1 MPGAGDGSGSGASG
15 GGGSSKG
22 GGRQGG
28 GGRSRGEARGGGGG
42 GGGSFRSS
50 LGGDARGG
58 GAGGGGGGRGGRGD
72 RRGGGGGGG
81 RGGGR
86 GGGGGFGSSSCSSGH
101 RPVPSGPPPPPGLAE
116 SMATGMSLKEDGS
129 FQKNVGPEALALL
142 AKINGEAVAHEEH
155 GQPLTAV
162 AVTPARKESIDG
174 LVCAV
179 CTEPLNSE
187 IHRPA
192 MGACEHV
199 DTCALCYL
207 RLRRLLGDQNC
218 PMCKTPQDIVFIFD
232 SPRDIK
238 PFLAL
243 PIWGMDGGPGT
254 VTDDASRTIM
264 PKAFYQNVFQLL
276 HAAVCRAPGCGLLC
290 RSLPSLREHLQ
301 RAHERFVCDV
311 CVEHK
316 KAFLGEQTLYTRGE
330 LARHR
335 DKGDASRGFFGHP
348 ACEFCKQQRFYDT
361 GALYQHLVKNHYSC
375 DLCERHAGIQ
385 HRYYRDY
392 PDLERH
398 FRQEH
403 HLCEDPRCLAQR
415 FVVFA
420 NPIDYQG
427 HLLAAHPDQAPSSSR
442 KLAVAFKVKKG
453 GSEGGEEGGY
463 EGGGGGAP
471 LTFQMTSEQFPD
483 LSQQTARTRGRIM
496 PMGAAVGAAAAATV
510 GGGGR
515 GGGVGRVAPG
525 GRTGVGGLSRE
536 DFPALGCGGGGGGE
550 GGGGGGGGGA
560 FLNALL
566 PRGARVVDERDRW
579 SYPEVDIG
587 GGGKAGGKKKKKKK
601 QPQQQ
606 STERDSI
613 SRPLN
618 GQALTAGIQSL
629 IGEEAFTELRDMSR
643 QFRCGELTSA
653 EYYNKVMTLMPL
665 GVVRRRV
672 MADLVDLLPEEG
684 EELKREIRAVMA
696 SREGGTEG
704 GIKGGEEEGRGEQ
717 EEQEEE
723 EEEDSSEEEE
733 DREEEKVRPRLA
745 FPTLGEASSRS
756 SSGSCSKV
764 TATKPKKKQQQQ
776 AGGGRSSAWAKALA
790 AAGGGSGGL
799 TRVPH
804 GRKPAGI
811 TIVRFKND
819 DNERGGSENGQRE
832 ANVFLPPGPPL
843 STGSLSSM
851 ASRLGGAG
859 RGGGG
864 GGSNVSSSAFSHLP
878 SVSTSIPRGP
888 PPGLER
894 PSSVTKT
901 EDNFPSLGR
910 VSSNGNTSAAVA
922 AAAAPRVSVSKGGW
936 VGKAVRDA
944 AEDEDSPYASGA
956 AGAGGKKKKQQGKKK
971 NALQLAAFNFR

>member
-1 MPGAGDGSGSGASG
+1 
-15 GGGSSKG
+15 
-22 GGRQGG
+22 
-28 GGRSRGEARGGGGG
+28 
-42 GGGSFRSS
+42 
-50 LGGDARGG
+50 
-58 GAGGGGGGRGGRGD
+58 
-72 RRGGGGGGG
+72 
-81 RGGGR
+81 
-86 GGGGGFGSSSCSSGH
+86 
-101 RPVPSGPPPPPGLAE
+101 
-116 SMATGMSLKEDGS
+116 
-129 FQKNVGPEALALL
+129 
-142 AKINGEAVAHEEH
+142 
-155 GQPLTAV
+155 
-162 AVTPARKESIDG
+162 
-174 LVCAV
+174 
-179 CTEPLNSE
+179 
-187 IHRPA
+187 
-192 MGACEHV
+192 
-199 DTCALCYL
+199 
-207 RLRRLLGDQNC
+207 
-218 PMCKTPQDIVFIFD
+218 
-232 SPRDIK
+232 
-238 PFLAL
+238 
-243 PIWGMDGGPGT
+243 
-254 VTDDASRTIM
+254 
-264 PKAFYQNVFQLL
+264 
-276 HAAVCRAPGCGLLC
+276 
-290 RSLPSLREHLQ
+290 
-301 RAHERFVCDV
+301 
-311 CVEHK
+311 
-316 KAFLGEQTLYTRGE
+316 
-330 LARHR
+330 
-335 DKGDASRGFFGHP
+335 
-348 ACEFCKQQRFYDT
+348 
-361 GALYQHLVKNHYSC
+361 
-375 DLCERHAGIQ
+375 
-385 HRYYRDY
+385 
-392 PDLERH
+392 
-398 FRQEH
+398 
-403 HLCEDPRCLAQR
+403 
-415 FVVFA
+415 
-420 NPIDYQG
+420 
-427 HLLAAHPDQAPSSSR
+427 
-442 KLAVAFKVKKG
+442 
-453 GSEGGEEGGY
+453 
-463 EGGGGGAP
+463 
-471 LTFQMTSEQFPD
+471 
-483 LSQQTARTRGRIM
+483 
-496 PMGAAVGAAAAATV
+496 
-510 GGGGR
+510 
-515 GGGVGRVAPG
+515 
-525 GRTGVGGLSRE
+525 
-536 DFPALGCGGGGGGE
+536 
-550 GGGGGGGGGA
+550 
-560 FLNALL
+560 
-566 PRGARVVDERDRW
+566 
-579 SYPEVDIG
+579 
-587 GGGKAGGKKKKKKK
+587 
-601 QPQQQ
+601 
-606 STERDSI
+606 
-613 SRPLN
+613 
-618 GQALTAGIQSL
+618 
-629 IGEEAFTELRDMSR
+629 
-643 QFRCGELTSA
+643 
-653 EYYNKVMTLMPL
+653 
-665 GVVRRRV
+665 